1 MFISLMYI
9 QIVQS
14 ITLITAIIAT
24 VHLHILKDSAKAKAK
39 AQFLELNFS
48 PKAKAKAQAQAKAQF
63 LKLTFSPQV
72 KTKAKAQAQAKAQLL
87 SLSLFIY

>member
-24 VHLHILKDSAKAKAK
+24 VHLHILKDSAKAKAKAQAK

-87 SLSLFIY
+87 R